1 MRIATIFFV
10 LLITG
15 VVSAQT
21 FKGNNN
27 YVVVSDKEDTTVYF
41 LTKKQAIVT
50 NVNETGSKAFEIDSV
65 KIFDSVDEY
74 GIKFPELPN
83 KGEVKRGE
91 VYTLNGEV
99 VRIIQSH
106 DRATVAHY
114 DPKDVPAL
122 YLFRPVSGCSAW
134 KQPTGAHN
142 AYNVGDCCI
151 YKGVKYESV
160 INANVWSPETY
171 PAGWKKL

>member
-1 MRIATIFFV
+1 MRIAIILLA

-15 VVSAQT
+15 MVSAQT
-21 FKGNNN
+21 FQGNNT
-27 YVVVSDKEDTTVYF
+27 YVIIADEDTNVYF

-50 NVNETGSKAFEIDSV
+50 NANETGSQAFEIDSV
-65 KIFDSVDEY
+65 KIFDAADEY

-106 DRATVAHY
+106 DRATVSHY
-114 DPKDVPAL
+114 NPKDIPAL
-122 YLFRPVSGCSAW
+122 YLFRPVSGCPEW
-134 KQPTGAHN
+134 KQPTGAHD
-142 AYNVGDCCI
+142 AYNIGDCI
-151 YKGVKYESV
+151 TYKGTKYESV

-171 PAGWKKL
+171 PAGWRKL